1 MNATIDTNMAMA
13 RATIVS
19 CYYKLEKSKHSP
31 ETYDGWIK
39 NLLLNVNN
47 PMIIFVGS
55 AEEPYIRAII
65 DQNNNMNN
73 INNMNNMNNM
83 NNINNNNP
91 QYVLIVKNLNEL
103 PLVKDYAPEFWL
115 QQEKMDPNP
124 RCGRGQDCYKIWN
137 SKFYFL
143 KEAIQLNPFNSDK
156 FVWNDIGNI
165 RSNSEAINM
174 LKTYPNY
181 NAISVDKL
189 DIVLLNHFTDQNQL
203 FFCNEVHFSGSM
215 FGGGREILL
224 QLCDLFYL
232 YFSIYARQNQFI
244 GCDQQILSTLFLK
257 NINKF
262 NYIIPKNAGID
273 VWFYLYSHYSII
285 NNY

>member
-1 MNATIDTNMAMA
+1 MSIDTNMAMA
-13 RATIVS
+13 NTMANTMADTMATIVT
-19 CYYKLEKSKHSP
+19 CYYQLEKSKHSP
-31 ETYDGWIK
+31 EKYDGWIK

-47 PMIIFVGS
+47 PIIIFVGS
-55 AEEPYIRAII
+55 AEEAYLRAII
-65 DQNNNMNN
+65 EQNINMN
-73 INNMNNMNNM
+73 INK
-83 NNINNNNP
+83 INKP
-91 QYVLIVKNLNEL
+91 QYVLIVKNLNEF
-103 PLVKDYAPEFWL
+103 PLVKDYGTDFWL
-115 QQEKMDPNP
+115 QQEKMDPQP
-124 RCGRGQDCYKIWN
+124 TCGRGGDCYKIWN

-143 KEAIQLNPFNSDK
+143 KEAIELNPFNTDK

-165 RSNSEAINM
+165 RGDSAAINM

-181 NAISVDKL
+181 SAISVDKL
-189 DIVLLNHFTDQNQL
+189 DIVLLNPFTDPTQL

-224 QLCDLFYL
+224 ELCHLFYL

-262 NYIIPKNAGID
+262 NCIIPANADID
-273 VWFYLYSHYSII
+273 VWFYLYSHYS
-285 NNY
+285 